1 MADILIPGLGT
12 PNAMRWPKKRKKEK
26 KKKDHMMIAIVVN
39 KHFHQEE
46 DVNQFWRV
54 VPKAGVGQDNLF
66 AVQRSCGESVPF

>member
-1 MADILIPGLGT
+1 
-12 PNAMRWPKKRKKEK
+12 
-26 KKKDHMMIAIVVN
+26 MMIAIVVN

-54 VPKAGVGQDNLF
+54 VPKAGIGQDNLF